1 MNLLNVINRTTRL
14 LSALTRFA
22 GSGAT
27 QVLTDAATIAY
38 DVDLGINAS
47 VTLAGNRTLAN
58 PTNLRAGM
66 RGSVVVTQDAT
77 GNRTLAYGSKW
88 LFPGNSH
95 VLTTT
100 PGLFTTPPNG
110 VGSMFSICTAPVRS
124 FSRSKRAPRRG
135 VIRPPLKLA

>member
-14 LSALTRFA
+14 LSALTRFV

-38 DVDLGINAS
+38 DADLGVNAS
-47 VTLAGNRTLAN
+47 VTLGGNRTLAN

-66 RGSVVVTQDAT
+66 RGSVVVTQDGT

-95 VLTTT
+95 TLTTT
-100 PGLFTTPPNG
+100 AAG
-110 VGSMFSICTAPVRS
+110 VDIIDWYYDATADKIYARLE
-124 FSRSKRAPRRG
+124 KA
-135 VIRPPLKLA
+135 LA